1 MLKII
6 INLKM
11 SNWDYLIFQKINS
24 AAGSMRWCDQ
34 VMVFLAE
41 YLMYILLVAGL
52 IYLFFAYQK
61 QLKALIV
68 AAAAIILS
76 RGFITEII
84 RFFYYR
90 PRPFLTHPVNQ
101 LLTHDISGSFPSGHM
116 TFIFPLIALVYLKNK
131 KLGVVFMVLGVLMGL
146 ARIYC
151 GVHYPSD
158 IFAGIIIGVFCGWFV
173 EKIATKNLK

>member
-1 MLKII
+1 
-6 INLKM
+6 
-11 SNWDYLIFQKINS
+11 
-24 AAGSMRWCDQ
+24 
-34 VMVFLAE
+34 
-41 YLMYILLVAGL
+41 
-52 IYLFFAYQK
+52 
-61 QLKALIV
+61 
-68 AAAAIILS
+68 
-76 RGFITEII
+76 
-84 RFFYYR
+84 
-90 PRPFLTHPVNQ
+90 
-101 LLTHDISGSFPSGHM
+101 M